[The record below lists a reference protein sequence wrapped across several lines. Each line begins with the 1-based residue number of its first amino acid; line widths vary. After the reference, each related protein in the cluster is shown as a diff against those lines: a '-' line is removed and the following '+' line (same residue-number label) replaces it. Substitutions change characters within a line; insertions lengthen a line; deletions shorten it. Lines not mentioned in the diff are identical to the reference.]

1 VREFAGLCRK
11 LGQEIY
17 PFSLQLAIKFDN
29 IYTKDSPMEDNMKML
44 LSVEQQ
50 ILNGNLI
57 AMKMI
62 EELGSYSQRLHVLS

>member
-1 VREFAGLCRK
+1 

-29 IYTKDSPMEDNMKML
+29 IYTKGSPMEDYMKML